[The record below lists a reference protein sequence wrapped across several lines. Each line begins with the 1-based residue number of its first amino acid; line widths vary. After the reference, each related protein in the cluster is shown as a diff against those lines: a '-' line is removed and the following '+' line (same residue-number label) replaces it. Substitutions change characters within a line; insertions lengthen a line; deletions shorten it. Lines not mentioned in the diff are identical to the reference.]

1 MELPELRDRIA
12 ATHGLG
18 KFGSM
23 KSGALRQSIVRFGL
37 FEADLQ
43 QRLITKGGMR
53 IRLQDQPFQVLAL
66 LLERPGELVTRE
78 EIQQKLW
85 PADTYVAF
93 DDGLN
98 TAIKKLRGALG
109 DSADNPRFIETVPR
123 RGYRFLAPVSIVS
136 SPEPIVP
143 TTLPEPL
150 PSEVVIARDHTRVVV
165 EKISPSHTWQWV
177 ALGVGIALAIG
188 TAYIYRAK
196 HEVSGDVG
204 QGSRAT
210 PGASFRPR
218 PSVAVLSFRNLS
230 DRHESAWL
238 SVAVPEML
246 ATELAAGE
254 ELRTIP
260 GENVARMKADLSLP
274 DTDSYA
280 KDTLTRVRDNL
291 GTDYVVFGSFFDSG
305 ESSSRSLRL
314 DVRLQDARSG
324 EILATFS
331 AVGQDSGLSD
341 LAVKVGSEL
350 RQKLGAAQL
359 SLAQAATVNASM
371 PSTTDASRAYA
382 EGLQRLRA
390 FDNLGARTALE
401 AAVAADPNFSLAH
414 AALADAWSGLGYDG
428 KAREEAE
435 KAFDLSGPLSREQRL
450 WVEGRYLQ
458 ATHEWTKAIDTYR
471 SIYRFFPDNLEY
483 GLRLAKVQT
492 SASQGKDALVT
503 LADLRKL
510 PVPASADPR
519 IDQTEAEAQAK
530 IGDFSSDEAAASR
543 AADKAKALGMRLLQA
558 HARHFQCW
566 ALHKMGKAALAKVA
580 CDESSRIFA
589 AAGDRDMVASLL
601 VTTAAILEEAG
612 DIPGA
617 KARYEEAVPIYREIG
632 DEAGMATVLN
642 NLAIAQRNAGDY
654 SDAHK
659 TYEDS
664 IAVSKKIGDQDSLM
678 LAMGNL
684 ADLYYYEGYL
694 TQARDM
700 LEQVTVAARETGAKD
715 RIAAQLNNLAQV
727 LYVQG
732 DLPGAQRALEEAIT
746 LSQQA
751 GEKRQLGYHL
761 SAMGDLLQTEGKLP
775 EARQERLQALQIR
788 NELGDKAYAAD
799 IRVSLADGSIE
810 EGHPD
815 QAEASVREAI
825 AELKSL
831 KLVDDEAVAYPVLA
845 RALLALGRPGDAL
858 KLLESAASTVSK
870 SHSQDVQFTNAI
882 AWGRVL
888 AANGKSSDAIRS
900 LKATDARATKSGF
913 VGYALDARLAL
924 AELDV
929 KTDKA
934 TKSSLGSFETDAN
947 SKGYV
952 LIAHK
957 AAALRDSTS
966 RP

>member
-12 ATHGLG
+12 ATRGLG
-18 KFGSM
+18 KLGGM
-23 KSGALRQSIVRFGL
+23 KFGALRQNIVRFGL

-43 QRLITKGGMR
+43 QRFITKGGMR
-53 IRLQDQPFQVLAL
+53 IRLQDQPFQVLGL

-78 EIQQKLW
+78 EIRQKLW

-123 RGYRFLAPVSIVS
+123 RGYRFLAPVAIVP
-136 SPEPIVP
+136 SPEPVVP
-143 TTLPEPL
+143 ATLPDPL
-150 PSEVVIARDHTRVVV
+150 SSEVVIARDRTRVVV
-165 EKISPSHTWQWV
+165 EKISPVHTWRWV
-177 ALGVGIALAIG
+177 RLGAGIVLAIG
-188 TAYIYRAK
+188 AAYIYRAK
-196 HEVSGDVG
+196 HEARSDAGP
-204 QGSRAT
+204 GSRVT
-210 PGASFRPR
+210 PAASLRAR
-218 PSVAVLSFRNLS
+218 PSVAVFSFRNLS
-230 DRHESAWL
+230 NRRESAWL
-238 SVAVPEML
+238 ATAVPEML
-246 ATELAAGE
+246 TTELAAGE

-274 DTDSYA
+274 DSDSYA
-280 KDTLTRVRDNL
+280 RDTLTRVRDNL
-291 GTDYVVFGSFFDSG
+291 STDYVVFGSFFDSG

-314 DVRLQDARSG
+314 DVRMQDARTG

-331 AVGQDSGLSD
+331 ANGQDSGLSD

-350 RQKLGAAQL
+350 RKKLGAAQL

-401 AAVAADPNFSLAH
+401 AAVSADPSFSLAH
-414 AALADAWSGLGYDG
+414 AALADAWSGLGYDE

-435 KAFDLSGPLSREQRL
+435 KAFDLAGPLSREQRL
-450 WVEGRYLQ
+450 WVEGRYLE

-492 SASQGKDALVT
+492 SASQGKDALAT
-503 LADLRKL
+503 LAGLRRL
-510 PVPASADPR
+510 PAPASTDPR
-519 IDQTEAEAQAK
+519 IDQAAAGAEMA
-530 IGDFSSDEAAASR
+530 IGDFPKDEAAAAR
-543 AADKAKALGMRLLQA
+543 AADKARALGMRHLQA

-566 ALHKMGKAALAKVA
+566 ALHKIGKAALAKVA
-580 CDESSRIFA
+580 CDEASRIFA

-601 VTTAAILEEAG
+601 VTTAAVLEEAG
-612 DIPGA
+612 DISGA

-632 DEAGMATVLN
+632 DEGGMATALN

-654 SDAHK
+654 SASRK
-659 TYEDS
+659 TYEES
-664 IAVSKKIGDQDSLM
+664 IAVSKRIGDKDSLM

-684 ADLYYYEGYL
+684 GDLCYWEGNL
-694 TQARDM
+694 AHAREIF
-700 LEQVTVAARETGAKD
+700 EQLTVAAREMGAKD
-715 RIAAQLNNLAQV
+715 RIALQVGNLGQV
-727 LYVQG
+727 LYAQG
-732 DLPGAQRALEEAIT
+732 DLPGARRAVEEAMS
-746 LSQQA
+746 LDEQA

-761 SAMGDLLQTEGKLP
+761 SAMGDLLQAEAKLP
-775 EARQERLQALQIR
+775 EARQYRLQALEIR
-788 NELGDKAYAAD
+788 TELGDKADAAD
-799 IRVSLADGSIE
+799 TRVSLADGSIE

-815 QAEASVREAI
+815 QAEAPAREAI

-831 KLVDDEAVAYPVLA
+831 NLVDDEAVAYPVLA
-845 RALLALGRPGDAL
+845 RALLGLRRPAEAL
-858 KLLESAASTVSK
+858 KLLESAAPTVGK
-870 SHSQDVQFTNAI
+870 SHNQDVQFTNAI

-888 AANGKSSDAIRS
+888 AANGKSNDAIRS

-934 TKSSLGSFETDAN
+934 TQSSLESLETDAKR
-947 SKGYV
+947 KGYV
-952 LIAHK
+952 LIGHK
-957 AAALRDSTS
+957 ALALRDSIAK
-966 RP
+966 P